1 MIINLPRGLSF
12 DLDYLPDDFE
22 EQVKKAF
29 AEYTSLTHSDYT
41 FQDKLMF
48 IDVSVRLLHGQRD
61 SHEAVM
67 ELMKDSFEYEVEANG
82 CFPNESDFL
91 SVEFMEYC
99 FEEGQESQRLYSRYN
114 VDRHEEEKIEKMLI
128 RLINAVLS
136 YEKGGKH
143 EES

>member
-12 DLDYLPDDFE
+12 DLDHLPDDFE

-29 AEYTSLTHSDYT
+29 AEYTELTHPDYT

-48 IDVSVRLLHGQRD
+48 IDVSVGMLHGQKGA
-61 SHEAVM
+61 HEAVM
-67 ELMKDSFEYEVEANG
+67 ELMKDSFEYQVEEYG
-82 CFPNESDFL
+82 DFPNESDFL

-99 FEEGQESQRLYSRYN
+99 WEQGQENQRLYSRYN